1 MPGEVRVSPD
11 GSQCAFVLVR
21 MDRIENVQKRSIWIV
36 PTDGSGA
43 ARQLTSGPKTDG
55 MPRWSPDGR
64 WLAFLSVRET
74 DWRPDLYVIDMRGA
88 EPSKVAQLPRGIED
102 YAWAPDSSRF
112 ALLGRPDYPVDPDRD
127 APKDADEARK
137 RYVERVMHVGR
148 FRYRLDGVGLLDD
161 EPNRIWVCPRDGG
174 GEAVGPRAVTDGPW
188 DVLRPRWTP
197 DGRIAFLSNRNDDH
211 ESSVKVDLW
220 AVSPD
225 GGEPAKLTKD
235 AGVISSF
242 SFGPSGQCAFIGAFE
257 DDAFSGARNQ
267 RLFVDLRADAAAR
280 LGPIDCNLRTPGLDR
295 TAISA
300 VLGDTVPLMD
310 FVDPAWSPD
319 GGLIHFLV
327 SDAGAVSIYRV
338 GLDGDPSVFAG
349 GRRIIPTFSIG
360 GRTVAFVSS
369 APDDPG
375 TIRAVDP
382 DGSNERVLHDPN
394 PWVKERELG
403 TLQELPFAVDG
414 TAADGWALLPSGRT
428 EGTRVPTILEIHGG
442 PHGAYGWNFQLGFQI
457 LAGAGYAVIYCNP
470 PGSQAYGE
478 SFARAV
484 VGRWGEV
491 DFPFFMSLVDRAV
504 ESGFADPERLGV
516 GGASYG
522 GFSTLWAVTHTNRFR
537 AAVSARPVSLLE
549 SFYGAS
555 DIGWVFGVSEM
566 GGEPWDEPDQFR
578 RLSPAL
584 KLQRVTTPL
593 RLIACL
599 ADLRTP
605 PAEAENVFV
614 RLKKMDKQVD
624 MVLFHGESH
633 SLVITG
639 KPWNRVRHMRALL
652 EWFDRF
658 LKPDR

>member
-1 MPGEVRVSPD
+1 MPGEVHVSPD

-21 MDRIENVQKRSIWIV
+21 MDRSENAQKRSLWIV

-43 ARQLTSGPKTDG
+43 ARQLTSGPRSDA

-64 WLAFLSVRET
+64 WLAFLSNREAE
-74 DWRPDLYVIDMRGA
+74 WRPDLYVIDMRGA

-112 ALLGRPDYPVDPDRD
+112 ALLGRPEYPVDPDRD
-127 APKDADEARK
+127 APKDSDEARK
-137 RYVERVMHVGR
+137 RYVERVMFVGR
-148 FRYRLDGVGLLDD
+148 FRYRLDGAGLLDD
-161 EPNRIWVCPRDGG
+161 EPRRIWVCPRDGG
-174 GEAVGPRAVTDGPW
+174 TGTVEPKAVTDGQW
-188 DVLRPRWTP
+188 EVLRPRWTP

-211 ESSVKVDLW
+211 ESSAKVDLW
-220 AVSPD
+220 AVTPE

-242 SFGPSGQCAFIGAFE
+242 SFGPNGECAFIGAFE

-267 RLFVDLRADAAAR
+267 RLFVDFKV
-280 LGPIDCNLRTPGLDR
+280 RTPGLDR

-338 GLDGDPSVFAG
+338 GLDGDPMVFAG

-369 APDDPG
+369 GPDDPG

-394 PWVKERELG
+394 PWVKERELA

-414 TAADGWALLPSGRT
+414 TAVDGWALIPSGRT
-428 EGTRVPTILEIHGG
+428 DGTRVPTILEIHGG
-442 PHGAYGWNFQLGFQI
+442 PHGAYGWNFQFGFQI
-457 LAGAGYAVIYCNP
+457 LAGAGYAVVFCNP

-478 SFARAV
+478 TFARAV

-522 GFSTLWAVTHTNRFR
+522 GFSTLWAVTHTNRFK

-566 GGEPWDEPDQFR
+566 GGEPWEEPDQFR

-593 RLIACL
+593 RLIACM

-605 PAEAENVFV
+605 PAEAENVFI
-614 RLKKMDKQVD
+614 RLKKMGKEVD

>member
-1 MPGEVRVSPD
+1 MPGEVQVSPD

-21 MDRIENVQKRSIWIV
+21 MDRGENVQKRSIWVV

-43 ARQLTSGPKTDG
+43 ARRLTSGPNHDV

-64 WLAFLSVRET
+64 WLAFLSNRET
-74 DWRPDLYVIDMRGA
+74 DWRSDLYVIDLRGA
-88 EPSKVAQLPRGIED
+88 EPFKVAQLPRGIED
-102 YAWAPDSSRF
+102 YAWAPDSNRF
-112 ALLGRPDYPVDPDRD
+112 ALLGRPDYPADPDRD
-127 APKDADEARK
+127 PPKDAEEARK
-137 RYVERVMHVGR
+137 RYLERVMYVGR
-148 FRYRLDGVGLLDD
+148 FRYRLDGSGLLDD
-161 EPNRIWVCPRDGG
+161 EPRRIWVCRRDGG
-174 GEAVGPRAVTDGPW
+174 GDPAEPRAVTDGAW
-188 DVLRPRWTP
+188 EVLRPRWMP
-197 DGRIAFLSNRNDDH
+197 DGRIAFVSNRNDDH
-211 ESSVKVDLW
+211 ESSLTVDLW

-225 GGEPAKLTKD
+225 GGEPAKLTSE
-235 AGVISSF
+235 AGAISSF
-242 SFGPSGQCAFIGAFE
+242 SFAPNGQCAFIGALE

-267 RLFVDLRADAAAR
+267 RLFVDFK
-280 LGPIDCNLRTPGLDR
+280 PRTPGLDR
-295 TAISA
+295 TAIAS
-300 VLGDTVPLMD
+300 VICDTMPLMD
-310 FVDPAWSPD
+310 FVDPVWSPD

-338 GLDGDPSVFAG
+338 GLEGDPMVFAG
-349 GRRIIPTFSIG
+349 GRRVIPTFSIG

-369 APDDPG
+369 SPDDPG

-382 DGSNERVLHDPN
+382 DGTNERVLHDPN

-403 TLQELPFAVDG
+403 TLRELPIVVDG
-414 TAADGWALLPSGRT
+414 TAVDGWALLPPGHSDGARW
-428 EGTRVPTILEIHGG
+428 PTILEIHGG
-442 PHGAYGWNFQLGFQI
+442 PHGAYGWNFPFAFQV
-457 LAGAGYAVIYCNP
+457 LAGAGYAVVYSNP

-478 SFARAV
+478 TFARAV
-484 VGRWGEV
+484 IGRWGDV
-491 DFPFFMSLVDRAV
+491 DFPFFMSLVDRAI

-522 GFSTLWAVTHTNRFR
+522 GFSTLWVVTHTDRFK

-555 DIGWVFGVSEM
+555 DIGWAFGASEM
-566 GGEPWDEPDQFR
+566 GGEPWDEPDQYR
-578 RLSPAL
+578 RLSPGL

-599 ADLRTP
+599 ADIRTP
-605 PAEAENVFV
+605 PEEAENVFI
-614 RLKKMDKQVD
+614 RLKKMGKEVD

-633 SLVITG
+633 SVTITG